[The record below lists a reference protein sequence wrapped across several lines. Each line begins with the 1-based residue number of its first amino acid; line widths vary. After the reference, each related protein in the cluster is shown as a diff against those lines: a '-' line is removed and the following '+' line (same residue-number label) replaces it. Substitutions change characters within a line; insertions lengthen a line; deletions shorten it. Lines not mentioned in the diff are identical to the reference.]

1 MKKLVA
7 KLRAREEQ
15 MESAQ
20 SVLKE
25 RQAELDSTTQ
35 SIQGWQQKVSMP
47 HLRFASPARK
57 TSVVESGLNRN
68 GNADTSTFLQ
78 ELDNTTDHF
87 PLFFFAQRCSIWW
100 LQATIRP
107 SWLSL
112 EQLLVS
118 SCLSLIP

>member
-1 MKKLVA
+1 MQKLVA

-25 RQAELDSTTQ
+25 RQVELDSTTQ

-57 TSVVESGLNRN
+57 TSVEKSGLNRN

-78 ELDNTTDHF
+78 E
-87 PLFFFAQRCSIWW
+87 
-100 LQATIRP
+100 
-107 SWLSL
+107 
-112 EQLLVS
+112 
-118 SCLSLIP
+118 